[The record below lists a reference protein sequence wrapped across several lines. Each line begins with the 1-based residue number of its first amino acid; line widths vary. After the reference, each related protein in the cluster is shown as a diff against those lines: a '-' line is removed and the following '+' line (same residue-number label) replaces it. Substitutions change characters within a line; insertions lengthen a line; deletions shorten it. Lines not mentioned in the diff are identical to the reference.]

1 VICLLGALGAGTVER
16 DMPNP
21 RSTAQIA
28 GHPIHPMLIPF
39 PVVFLVTAFATDIAY
54 WITGAAIWATA
65 SMWLLGAGVIMAL
78 VAAVFGFTDFLGSR
92 QVRNLTDAW
101 LHMAG
106 NLIAV
111 VLAAINWYL
120 RYSTEPTAGV
130 FPAGFWI
137 SLATVLLL
145 LFNGWKGWELVY
157 RHHVGVSEQPTASDR
172 STTQRRAA

>member
-1 VICLLGALGAGTVER
+1 
-16 DMPNP
+16 MPNP

-39 PVVFLVTAFATDIAY
+39 PVVFLVTALATDIAF
-54 WITGAAIWATA
+54 WITGGAAWATA

-78 VAAVFGFTDFLGSR
+78 VAAVFGFTDFLGSGQIR
-92 QVRNLTDAW
+92 ELTDAW

-120 RYSTEPTAGV
+120 RYGTEPTTGV
-130 FPAGFWI
+130 FPAGFWL
-137 SLATVLLL
+137 SLVTVLLL

-157 RHHVGVSEQPTASDR
+157 RHHVGVADEAATRQPSA
-172 STTQRRAA
+172 TQRRAA

>member
-1 VICLLGALGAGTVER
+1 
-16 DMPNP
+16 
-21 RSTAQIA
+21 
-28 GHPIHPMLIPF
+28 
-39 PVVFLVTAFATDIAY
+39 
-54 WITGAAIWATA
+54 
-65 SMWLLGAGVIMAL
+65 MWLLGAGVIMGL
-78 VAAVFGFTDFLGSR
+78 LAAVFGFTDFFGSE

-120 RYSTEPTAGV
+120 RYSTEATTGV

-145 LFNGWKGWELVY
+145 LFKGWKGWELVY
-157 RHHVGVSEQPTASDR
+157 RHHVGVEESATRQAS
-172 STTQRRAA
+172 TNQRRAA

>member
-1 VICLLGALGAGTVER
+1 
-16 DMPNP
+16 MPYP
-21 RSTAQIA
+21 RSTAQIS

-39 PVVFLVTAFATDIAY
+39 PVVFLVTAFATDIAF
-54 WITGAAIWATA
+54 WITGGAVWATA

-78 VAAVFGFTDFLGSR
+78 VAAVFGFTDFFGSE

-120 RYSTEPTAGV
+120 RYSTDPTTGV

-157 RHHVGVSEQPTASDR
+157 RHHVGVADEALPSQPAER
-172 STTQRRAA
+172 QRRAA